1 MLPSNSLP
9 HSSKRTHFFRRKRLY
24 VVTALI
30 FVLFWI
36 FGPWTSLSYD
46 LSTEAP
52 LESVEEFNGLLYMV
66 SHTNRILPAGLDPND
81 LLKPSL
87 WSTPRSR
94 WSTALQKK
102 EVMEALNET
111 PVIVFSKTYCLL
123 VHLILL
129 SGLSIMCLLL

>member
-1 MLPSNSLP
+1 MLQSNSPP
-9 HSSKRTHFFRRKRLY
+9 HSLKGTHLFRRKRLY

-36 FGPWTSLSYD
+36 FTPWTTLSYS
-46 LSTEAP
+46 LSTEAS
-52 LESVEEFNGLLYMV
+52 LESVEELNGLLYMV
-66 SHTNRILPAGLDPND
+66 SHTSRILPDGLNPND

-87 WSTPRSR
+87 WSTPRSH

-111 PVIVFSKTYCLL
+111 PVVVFSKTHCPL

-129 SGLSIMCLLL
+129 FGL